1 MSDNENSKDDGHG
14 LLAKLKNVLF
24 EPEVVADKPAAT
36 PAPIPQP
43 NAGSSKSAVPEPS
56 NPMADRMMAVV
67 MDRTTAYTALMEAI
81 IPLESYIADEGSRY
95 KAAFGIVGKTRSL
108 EQIIQSIDMQHL
120 PALDAETQRF
130 QAQAST
136 QQDQQVNARGRE
148 METLRKIIA
157 DTEQEQKQMERRLE
171 QLRQDAANAL
181 AKIGE
186 IEKEMA
192 QKKRDIALVN
202 QQFEDAL
209 GLVKGRM
216 QEARA
221 KVLKYLGS

>member
-1 MSDNENSKDDGHG
+1 MSDNENPKDDGQG
-14 LLAKLKNVLF
+14 LLAKIKNALF
-24 EPEVVADKPAAT
+24 EQEAPAGTSAPAAVAPLT
-36 PAPIPQP
+36 GENASRPAPPAAP
-43 NAGSSKSAVPEPS
+43 
-56 NPMADRMMAVV
+56 NPMADRMMAIV

-81 IPLESYIADEGSRY
+81 TPLEGYIADESSRY

-130 QAQAST
+130 QTQAIA
-136 QQDQQVNARGRE
+136 QQDQQVHARGRE

-171 QLRQDAANAL
+171 QLRQDASNAL

-192 QKKRDIALVN
+192 QKKRDIEHVN
-202 QQFEDAL
+202 QQFEEAL
-209 GLVKGRM
+209 ATVKGRM
-216 QEARA
+216 QDART

>member
-1 MSDNENSKDDGHG
+1 MSENENSKDDGQG
-14 LLAKLKNVLF
+14 LLAKIKNVLF
-24 EPEVVADKPAAT
+24 EPEVPMDKPVPAAAAAS
-36 PAPIPQP
+36 PAGGANIP
-43 NAGSSKSAVPEPS
+43 VPPAQN
-56 NPMADRMMAVV
+56 NPMADRMMAIV

-81 IPLESYIADEGSRY
+81 TPLEGYIADEGSRY

-130 QAQAST
+130 QTQASA
-136 QQDQQVNARGRE
+136 QQDQQVHARGRE

-192 QKKRDIALVN
+192 QKKRDIAQVN
-202 QQFEDAL
+202 QQFEGAL
-209 GLVKGRM
+209 ATVKGRLV
-216 QEARA
+216 EARA